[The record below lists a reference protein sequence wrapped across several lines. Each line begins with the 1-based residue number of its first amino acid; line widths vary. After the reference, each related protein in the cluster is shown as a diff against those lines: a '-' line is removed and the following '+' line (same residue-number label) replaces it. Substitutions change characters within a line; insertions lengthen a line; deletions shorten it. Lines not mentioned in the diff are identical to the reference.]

1 MAKGTEG
8 LMKSGGFAQSLTY
21 KILLPEEIR
30 NLEQKIRGNALL
42 NAAIG
47 KELDKTIDAMNAG
60 AEKAMTKALP
70 IFTNAI
76 TNMSFMDA
84 MKILTGGQGAA
95 TQYLKTNTNT
105 ELSQALQPE
114 IKSALESVAIYNH
127 WTPIVN
133 TVNKNKKL
141 LGLTE
146 DVNPNL
152 ELYVTDK
159 AMSALFKEIE
169 IQENAIRKDPINRTT
184 ELLQK
189 YLITLTNSKTPLI
202 RSLCIWCFFYWP
214 YCRYACARSLNLF
227 QNELLLTM
235 KATTSLLSLIK
246 FPNRPLSVS
255 LINPIFYPKEIHCHS
270 YYQYPSKKKPF
281 AIFSI
286 NKD

>member
-1 MAKGTEG
+1 MQASKTVVATLIIAFFTGCNISMPPITLPTNISEINSKIAAPKPLTQEEAGQGLKEALKKGVAKGTEG
-8 LMKSGGFAQSLTY
+8 LMKPGGFAQNIAY

-47 KELDKTIDAMNAG
+47 KELDKTIEAMNAG
-60 AEKAMTKALP
+60 AEKAMTQALP

-95 TQYLKTNTNT
+95 TQYLQSTTT
-105 ELSQALQPE
+105 TQLGQAFQPE
-114 IKSALESVAIYNH
+114 IKSALESVAIYNY

-141 LGLTE
+141 LGLTQ

-169 IQENAIRKDPINRTT
+169 IQENAIRKDPINRTS
-184 ELLQK
+184 ELLK
-189 YLITLTNSKTPLI
+189 KVFT
-202 RSLCIWCFFYWP
+202 
-214 YCRYACARSLNLF
+214 YAD
-227 QNELLLTM
+227 QN
-235 KATTSLLSLIK
+235 
-246 FPNRPLSVS
+246 
-255 LINPIFYPKEIHCHS
+255 
-270 YYQYPSKKKPF
+270 
-281 AIFSI
+281 
-286 NKD
+286 

>member
-1 MAKGTEG
+1 MHSLKFIAATLLLTVISGCNVSMPPINVPTNLSDINAKLATPKPLSQDEAGLGLKEALKKGVAKGTEG
-8 LMKSGGFAQSLTY
+8 LMKPGGFAQNIAY
-21 KILLPEEIR
+21 KIFLPEEIR
-30 NLEQKIRGNALL
+30 NLEQKIRNNALL

-60 AEKAMTKALP
+60 AEKAMSKALP

-95 TQYLKTNTNT
+95 TQYLQNNTT
-105 ELSQALQPE
+105 TQLGQAFQPE

-141 LGLTE
+141 LGLTQ

-169 IQENAIRKDPINRTT
+169 IQENAIRKDPINRTS

-189 YLITLTNSKTPLI
+189 VFK
-202 RSLCIWCFFYWP
+202 
-214 YCRYACARSLNLF
+214 YAD
-227 QNELLLTM
+227 QN
-235 KATTSLLSLIK
+235 
-246 FPNRPLSVS
+246 
-255 LINPIFYPKEIHCHS
+255 
-270 YYQYPSKKKPF
+270 
-281 AIFSI
+281 
-286 NKD
+286 

>member
-1 MAKGTEG
+1 MQSLKPLAAILLFAILTGCNLSMLPINVPSNISVINSKLAVPKPLSQEEAGQGLKEALKKGVAKGTEG
-8 LMKSGGFAQSLTY
+8 LMKSGGFAQSLAY

-95 TQYLKTNTNT
+95 TQYLQNNTNT
-105 ELSQALQPE
+105 QLSQAFQPE

-169 IQENAIRKDPINRTT
+169 IQENAIRKDPINRKT

-189 YLITLTNSKTPLI
+189 VFK
-202 RSLCIWCFFYWP
+202 
-214 YCRYACARSLNLF
+214 YAD
-227 QNELLLTM
+227 
-235 KATTSLLSLIK
+235 
-246 FPNRPLSVS
+246 
-255 LINPIFYPKEIHCHS
+255 
-270 YYQYPSKKKPF
+270 QY
-281 AIFSI
+281 
-286 NKD
+286 